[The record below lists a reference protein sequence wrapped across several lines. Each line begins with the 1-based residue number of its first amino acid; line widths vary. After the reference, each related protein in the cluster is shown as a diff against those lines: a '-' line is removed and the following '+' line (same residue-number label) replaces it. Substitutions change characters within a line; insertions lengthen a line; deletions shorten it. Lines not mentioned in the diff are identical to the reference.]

1 MEISNVKDSYDSWAN
16 QYDTNF
22 NKTRDLESICL
33 QKILS
38 GRNFHSVLEVGCGT
52 GKNTAWLQGR
62 SMYVLGVDLSEEMLK
77 KAKEK
82 IKSPKIEFRLAD
94 INDGWTFTDKLFDL
108 VSFSLVLEH
117 ISNLDFVFTE
127 ASNHLNPGGFIYLGE
142 LHPFKQYTGS
152 KARFDTATG
161 TQVVECYNHSISE
174 FIQAG
179 YLNNLQLVDLQEY
192 FDEDDQ
198 NSIPRILTMLFQ
210 KPINERNA

>member
-52 GKNTAWLQGR
+52 GKNTAWLQER
-62 SMYVLGVDLSEEMLK
+62 SMYLLGVDLSEEMLK

-82 IKSPKIEFRLAD
+82 IKSPKVEFKLAD
-94 INDGWTFTDKLFDL
+94 INNGWTFTDKLFDL

-179 YLNNLQLVDLQEY
+179 YLNNLQLVDLQEH

-210 KPINERNA
+210 KPINE